1 MSFPMKCS
9 EIFQPGVYQIDY
21 EKHWMKEVCSNSPC
35 LLTACPTRR
44 EDKLV
49 LSYAASD
56 DNTKGKPSTPKV
68 KKKHLSTS
76 ILKMTSY

>member
-9 EIFQPGVYQIDY
+9 EIFQPGIYQIDY
-21 EKHWMKEVCSNSPC
+21 EKHWMKEVCRNSPC

-49 LSYAASD
+49 LSYTASD

-68 KKKHLSTS
+68 KKTFKN
-76 ILKMTSY
+76 

>member
-9 EIFQPGVYQIDY
+9 EIFQPGIYQIDY
-21 EKHWMKEVCSNSPC
+21 EKHWMKEVCRNSPC

-49 LSYAASD
+49 LSYSASD

-68 KKKHLSTS
+68 KKTFK
-76 ILKMTSY
+76 Y